1 MRAHSAGSPSQLTMP
16 YLTLFCRPSIDPSL
30 VIRRKTAFLLST
42 LLLPV
47 PVDAASARS
56 HGLIHS
62 LTRHGLPATL
72 AASLLPSFPAPGAD
86 SDEEP
91 ASADADYREKV
102 ARVLIG
108 LLERDTLLEDDRK
121 ALKAAWSAAEGQSG
135 GPAESFGL
143 AEEEAAAVAKL
154 LA

>member
-1 MRAHSAGSPSQLTMP
+1 
-16 YLTLFCRPSIDPSL
+16 
-30 VIRRKTAFLLST
+30 
-42 LLLPV
+42 LLPV
-47 PVDAASARS
+47 PADAASARA
-56 HGLIHS
+56 HALIHS

-72 AASLLPSFPAPGAD
+72 AASLQPGFPSPGAD

-91 ASADADYREKV
+91 ASADADYREKA

-121 ALKAAWSAAEGQSG
+121 ALKAAWWTAEGQSG
-135 GPAESFGL
+135 GPAEAFGL